1 MRKAAQEKN
10 KKSIR
15 YLCKNILKIFGKIFK
30 KTLDKRR
37 PLIYNISDKKQ
48 TCRKAVTQSEEPK
61 VLTHYGRLVASMMCS
76 VCVDTE

>member
-37 PLIYNISDKKQ
+37 PLIYNIIDIKAKLPKGSDAK
-48 TCRKAVTQSEEPK
+48 RRA
-61 VLTHYGRLVASMMCS
+61 
-76 VCVDTE
+76 